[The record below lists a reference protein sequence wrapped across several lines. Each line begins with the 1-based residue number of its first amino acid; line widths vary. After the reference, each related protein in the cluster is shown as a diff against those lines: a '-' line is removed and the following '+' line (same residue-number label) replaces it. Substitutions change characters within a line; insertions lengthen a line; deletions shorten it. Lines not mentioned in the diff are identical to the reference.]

1 MTSPTSNSPVP
12 YVLCTGVESTGKTT
26 LVEALATRWKVPAV
40 REAARFHPDV
50 MAHRVQLETLHEL
63 VHLQNQAIQEAQE
76 TAHRLNAR
84 FCWVDTGVETLAL
97 WAEHAFGAC
106 LWPAPLHPPGLLGCL
121 VCAPVLPWEPDPLR
135 TLPHPA
141 DRWSLH
147 THYLQSVRSLNVPT
161 YILSETLLTQ
171 RVEASSSW
179 LHTLTGW

>member
-1 MTSPTSNSPVP
+1 MTSTPSESPVP
-12 YVLCTGVESTGKTT
+12 YVLCTGVESAGKST
-26 LVEALATRWKVPAV
+26 LVEALATRWQVPWV

-50 MAHRVQLETLHEL
+50 MAQRVQLETLHEL
-63 VHLQNQAIQEAQE
+63 VSLQNQAIQVAQQH
-76 TAHRLNAR
+76 ARQLNAR

-97 WAEHAFGAC
+97 WAEHAFSAC
-106 LWPAPLHPPGLLGCL
+106 LWPTPLHPPGLLGCL

-171 RVEASSSW
+171 RVEASSDW
-179 LHTLTGW
+179 LRSLTGW